1 MKAAVLTEN
10 KPVTVIYHADCIDGF
25 GAAYAAWCQ
34 FGDIANYYPIH
45 HGQPW
50 ETAKIAGHQVFILDF
65 SFPPNVLEN
74 MAGIAISVTQIDHHV
89 SAYQSWADRL
99 QAGPDGL
106 AVHRHPTLPLTV
118 IFDLEKSGARL
129 AWEHFQPALPV
140 PLMLLHIED
149 QDLWRFALPGTRAF
163 CRGLRLQPFD
173 FTIWHALV
181 SQTPTTDAPRYR
193 EMLAHGTAIE
203 IYFQRETEGLAE
215 SHLRMPAQLRGDPV
229 DALQAMRHRQ
239 PVITEG
245 DLAWLTVRGIA
256 VNANALFASELG
268 NLLAEQSGTFGLIWQ
283 LSGDGEIK
291 ASLRSKGDFDVAAIA
306 ARYGGGGHRNAA
318 GFRMAPAPFMADVL
332 GLE

>member
-1 MKAAVLTEN
+1 
-10 KPVTVIYHADCIDGF
+10 
-25 GAAYAAWCQ
+25 
-34 FGDIANYYPIH
+34 
-45 HGQPW
+45 
-50 ETAKIAGHQVFILDF
+50 
-65 SFPPNVLEN
+65 
-74 MAGIAISVTQIDHHV
+74 
-89 SAYQSWADRL
+89 
-99 QAGPDGL
+99 
-106 AVHRHPTLPLTV
+106 
-118 IFDLEKSGARL
+118 
-129 AWEHFQPALPV
+129 
-140 PLMLLHIED
+140 
-149 QDLWRFALPGTRAF
+149 
-163 CRGLRLQPFD
+163 
-173 FTIWHALV
+173 V

-203 IYFQRETEGLAE
+203 TYFQREIEGLAE
-215 SHLRMPAQLRGDPV
+215 SHLRMPARLRGDPV
-229 DALQAMRHRQ
+229 DALQAVRHGQ